1 MKILIIGANGML
13 GSDLKEVLKSHELIL
28 TGSKDLDITDQNK
41 VYQFISEKS
50 PDIVI
55 NAAAYTAVDNCETHY
70 NDAYA
75 VNALGPK
82 YLAIACKNNNIPLIH
97 ISTDYVFE
105 GNKKSPLVEEDKLG
119 PRTVYGKTKLEGEKF
134 IQENCKKYFIIR
146 TAWLFGI
153 NGKNFVQIMLNLSKN
168 QKEIR
173 VVNDQIGSPTSNY
186 DLSKSI
192 KELLNSD
199 KYGIYHLT
207 NKGECSWYEF
217 AKKIFE
223 LSKIDIKVIPISTEE
238 YPRPAPRPH
247 YSVLNNQ
254 KWINSGFTPMR
265 NYEDAFNK
273 NLMKNFIKDLK

>member
-1 MKILIIGANGML
+1 MKILITGANGML

-41 VYQFISEKS
+41 VFQFISENS

-82 YLAIACKNNNIPLIH
+82 YLAISCKNMNIPLIH

-105 GNKKSPLVEEDKLG
+105 GSKKSPLVEEDKIG
-119 PRTVYGKTKLEGEKF
+119 PKTVYGKTKLEGEKF

-153 NGKNFVQIMLNLSKN
+153 NGKNFVQTMLNLSKN

-173 VVNDQIGSPTSNY
+173 VVNDQVGSPTFSY
-186 DLSKSI
+186 DLAISI

-223 LSKIDIKVIPISTEE
+223 LSKIDIKVIPVSSEE

-247 YSVLNNQ
+247 YSVLSNQ

-265 NYEDAFNK
+265 NYEDALNEYL
-273 NLMKNFIKDLK
+273 NLKAKEQKI

>member
-265 NYEDAFNK
+265 NYEDALNEYL
-273 NLMKNFIKDLK
+273 NLKSK